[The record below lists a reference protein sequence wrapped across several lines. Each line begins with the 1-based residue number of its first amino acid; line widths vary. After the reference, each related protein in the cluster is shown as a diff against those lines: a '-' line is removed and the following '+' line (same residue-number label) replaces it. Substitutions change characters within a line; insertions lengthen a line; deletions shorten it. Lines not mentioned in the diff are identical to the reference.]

1 MVYPQTLSLT
11 IFLIIPHH
19 RSQPQQRESLQNCM
33 PWHLHTLPIMDMR
46 LCTYESSCLT
56 CHEDAP
62 YVPTCLLVFTL
73 ISKCLTWLFS
83 CFLLYCNPLFFELT
97 WICCCKIIVL
107 NNGVTSDIKQKKK
120 WLNGLLERTHKTHK
134 THTSSNVATRYKT
147 KQLMRVNA
155 YRHTG
160 GY

>member
-73 ISKCLTWLFS
+73 ISKCLTCLFS
-83 CFLLYCNPLFFELT
+83 CFVSYCNTLFFELT

-120 WLNGLLERTHKTHK
+120 MFEWFIGA
-134 THTSSNVATRYKT
+134 HTQNTQNTYLFKCSNTIQDKAIDEGKCI
-147 KQLMRVNA
+147 
-155 YRHTG
+155 
-160 GY
+160 